1 MKFYSLDA
9 CIRRRLKTIHI
20 RYCGSHF
27 RLSSLN
33 YADMATADISLR
45 VNHATIYLAPTCLIR
60 EILPDLHIYL
70 YSATRIFITS
80 YIICDQWSHR
90 LMIEENILQYALLF
104 LETNRILCGLHYTV
118 WIAVFLEST
127 RYWPLHVNNN
137 RHLKDHGVKLF
148 IYWFLLFLYH
158 ICDKIWWKIY

>member
-45 VNHATIYLAPTCLIR
+45 VNHATIYLVPTCLIR

-80 YIICDQWSHR
+80 YNMWSVVTSTDDRRKYPSIRIAIFRNESNTMRTPLYR
-90 LMIEENILQYALLF
+90 LNCRFSWIYSILTF
-104 LETNRILCGLHYTV
+104 TC
-118 WIAVFLEST
+118 
-127 RYWPLHVNNN
+127 
-137 RHLKDHGVKLF
+137 K
-148 IYWFLLFLYH
+148 
-158 ICDKIWWKIY
+158 